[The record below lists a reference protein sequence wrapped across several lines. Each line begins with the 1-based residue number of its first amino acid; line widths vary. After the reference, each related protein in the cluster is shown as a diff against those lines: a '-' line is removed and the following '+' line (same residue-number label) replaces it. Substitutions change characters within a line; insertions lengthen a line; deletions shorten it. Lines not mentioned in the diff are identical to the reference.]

1 MLSNF
6 IFIHKDNEFKFNFSS
21 NILLGMLIHVC
32 SISIL
37 IPENVK
43 QVTESHE
50 FFQLPKK
57 HYILRILT
65 VIIKL
70 LQFPQPLPLANMK
83 SSK

>member
-6 IFIHKDNEFKFNFSS
+6 IFIHKDNEFKCNFSS

-65 VIIKL
+65 VIMKP

>member
-6 IFIHKDNEFKFNFSS
+6 IFIHKDNEFKCNFSS

-65 VIIKL
+65 VIMKL
-70 LQFPQPLPLANMK
+70 LQFPQPLQLANMK